1 MEPVRCVTKR
11 FETASG
17 VQIEADFWGDKS
29 EDAVVLLHGGGQTR
43 HSWGSTASEIAKK
56 GWWAISIDLR
66 GHGRSSWVPD
76 QQYGLDGFAA
86 DIDFILREEGIAPV
100 LVGASLGGLTG
111 MYLEGYLRPK
121 SIRSLVLV
129 DIVPRM
135 NRIGA
140 ERVKS
145 FMLEH
150 LQTGFA
156 TLEEAAEAIAAYNP
170 EREIPPGLEGLK
182 KNLHKRDG
190 RWYWHWD
197 PAFLET
203 SNTKQRVE
211 MQDPE
216 FLNSLCLSI
225 SAPILLVR
233 GRLSDL
239 VTEVEA
245 AEFLKEFPD
254 ASYVDVSGA
263 GHMVAGDKNDIFTQA
278 VIDFLDSPAE

>member
-1 MEPVRCVTKR
+1 MESVRCVTKR
-11 FETASG
+11 FDTASG
-17 VQIEADFWGDKS
+17 VQIEADFWGEKS

-43 HSWGSTASEIAKK
+43 HSWGSTASEIAQK
-56 GWWAISIDLR
+56 GWWAISVDLR

-86 DIDFILREEGIAPV
+86 DIDFILQEEEIVPV

-111 MYLEGYLRPK
+111 MYLAGNLRPK

-135 NRIGA
+135 NRTGA

-170 EREIPPGLEGLK
+170 EREMPTGLEGLK

-225 SAPILLVR
+225 AAPMLLVR

-278 VIDFLDSPAE
+278 VIDFLDTPAE

>member
-1 MEPVRCVTKR
+1 MP
-11 FETASG
+11 A
-17 VQIEADFWGDKS
+17 
-29 EDAVVLLHGGGQTR
+29 
-43 HSWGSTASEIAKK
+43 
-56 GWWAISIDLR
+56 
-66 GHGRSSWVPD
+66 
-76 QQYGLDGFAA
+76 
-86 DIDFILREEGIAPV
+86 
-100 LVGASLGGLTG
+100 
-111 MYLEGYLRPK
+111 
-121 SIRSLVLV
+121 
-129 DIVPRM
+129 
-135 NRIGA
+135 
-140 ERVKS
+140 
-145 FMLEH
+145 
-150 LQTGFA
+150 
-156 TLEEAAEAIAAYNP
+156 
-170 EREIPPGLEGLK
+170 GLEGLK

-245 AEFLKEFPD
+245 AEFLTEFPQ

-278 VIDFLDSPAE
+278 VIDFLDSPAR

>member
-1 MEPVRCVTKR
+1 MESVRCVTKR

-17 VQIEADFWGDKS
+17 VQIEADFWGEKS
-29 EDAVVLLHGGGQTR
+29 EDSVVLLHGGGQTR
-43 HSWGSTASEIAKK
+43 HSWGSTASEIAQR
-56 GWWAISIDLR
+56 GWWAISVDLR

-86 DIDFILREEGIAPV
+86 DIDFILQEEGIVPV

-111 MYLEGYLRPK
+111 MYLEGLLRPQ

-135 NRIGA
+135 NRTGA

-170 EREIPPGLEGLK
+170 EREMPTGLEGLK

-225 SAPILLVR
+225 AAPMLLVR

-263 GHMVAGDKNDIFTQA
+263 GHMVAGDKNDIFTKA
-278 VIDFLDSPAE
+278 VMDFLDTVID

>member
-1 MEPVRCVTKR
+1 M
-11 FETASG
+11 
-17 VQIEADFWGDKS
+17 
-29 EDAVVLLHGGGQTR
+29 
-43 HSWGSTASEIAKK
+43 
-56 GWWAISIDLR
+56 
-66 GHGRSSWVPD
+66 
-76 QQYGLDGFAA
+76 
-86 DIDFILREEGIAPV
+86 

-111 MYLEGYLRPK
+111 MYLEGLLRPK

-135 NRIGA
+135 NRTGA

-170 EREIPPGLEGLK
+170 EREMPAGLEGLK

-245 AEFLKEFPD
+245 AEFLTEFPQ

-278 VIDFLDSPAE
+278 VIDFLDSPAR

>member
-1 MEPVRCVTKR
+1 MESVRCVTKR
-11 FETASG
+11 FDTASG
-17 VQIEADFWGDKS
+17 VQIEADFWGEKS

-43 HSWGSTASEIAKK
+43 HSWGSTASEIAQK
-56 GWWAISIDLR
+56 GWWAISVDLR

-86 DIDFILREEGIAPV
+86 DIDFILQEEGIVPV

-111 MYLEGYLRPK
+111 MYLEGLLRPK

-135 NRIGA
+135 NRTGA

-170 EREIPPGLEGLK
+170 EREMPTGLEGLK

-225 SAPILLVR
+225 AAPMLLVR

-278 VIDFLDSPAE
+278 VIDFLDGPAK

>member
-1 MEPVRCVTKR
+1 M
-11 FETASG
+11 
-17 VQIEADFWGDKS
+17 
-29 EDAVVLLHGGGQTR
+29 LLHGGGQTR

-66 GHGRSSWVPD
+66 GHGRSSWVPN
-76 QQYGLDGFAA
+76 QHYGLDGFAA
-86 DIDFILREEGIAPV
+86 DIDFILREEEIVPV

-111 MYLEGYLRPK
+111 MYLAGNLRPK

-135 NRIGA
+135 NRTGA

-145 FMLEH
+145 FMFEH

-170 EREIPPGLEGLK
+170 EREMPAGLEGLK

-203 SNTKQRVE
+203 SSTKQRVE

-225 SAPILLVR
+225 AAPMLLVR

-263 GHMVAGDKNDIFTQA
+263 GHMVAGDKNDIFTKA
-278 VIDFLDSPAE
+278 VIDFLDTVID